1 MKKSLLSLGFLLLFI
16 SGYAQDLKFNVHGKY
31 TRAVNKQTL
40 SSAKTLVDL
49 ISGYPASWISEYTSV
64 EITGTCGGKTIKA
77 EGKDEILNPEQQKL
91 LNTLD
96 LCADVVI
103 HVKYIAKNS
112 TNGLAENN
120 KIRVTLTLIP
130 DVEAEYL
137 GGADELNKFIKE
149 NALNNIPEA
158 TSKKITGAIVKF
170 TVNENGEVGN
180 VQLSRTTGDTSTD
193 QLLMETLSK
202 MPKWKPAENADGTK
216 VKQDFELS
224 LNGARSGGC

>member
-1 MKKSLLSLGFLLLFI
+1 MKKSLLSLSFLLLFL
-16 SGYAQDLKFNVHGKY
+16 SGHAQDLKFNVHGKY
-31 TRAVNKQTL
+31 TRPVNKQTL

-49 ISGYPASWISEYTSV
+49 ISGYPSSWISEYSSV
-64 EITGTCGGKTIKA
+64 EITGTCGGKICKA
-77 EGKDEILNPEQQKL
+77 EGKDETLNAEQQKL
-91 LNTLD
+91 LNNLD

-103 HVKYIAKNS
+103 HVKYRSKS
-112 TNGLAENN
+112 SSGLVENY
-120 KIRVTLTLIP
+120 KINVSLTLIP

-137 GGADELNKFIKE
+137 GGTDELNKFIKE
-149 NALNNIPEA
+149 NALNYIPEA

-170 TVNENGEVGN
+170 TVNENGEVSN
-180 VQLSRTTGDTSTD
+180 VQLSRTTGDTSVD

-202 MPKWKPAENADGTK
+202 MPKWKPAENADGIR